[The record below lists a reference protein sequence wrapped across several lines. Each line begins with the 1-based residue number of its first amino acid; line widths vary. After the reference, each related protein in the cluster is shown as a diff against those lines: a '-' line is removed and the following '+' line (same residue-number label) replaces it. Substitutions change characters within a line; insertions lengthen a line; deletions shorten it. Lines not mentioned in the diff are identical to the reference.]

1 MSETAPAPTSGN
13 SVSPQARAVR
23 RLVLLD
29 RARVAVGGAEK
40 LGEALGIG
48 RRAVN
53 LKLNAERSLYDA
65 EIRMAADAVEERAK
79 ALLALADDLRKSAE

>member
-1 MSETAPAPTSGN
+1 M
-13 SVSPQARAVR
+13 RAVR
-23 RLVLLD
+23 QLVLMD

-53 LKLNAERSLYDA
+53 LKLNAERSLHNA
-65 EIRMAADAVEERAK
+65 EILKAADAVEERAK
-79 ALLALADDLRKSAE
+79 TLLALADDLRKSAQ